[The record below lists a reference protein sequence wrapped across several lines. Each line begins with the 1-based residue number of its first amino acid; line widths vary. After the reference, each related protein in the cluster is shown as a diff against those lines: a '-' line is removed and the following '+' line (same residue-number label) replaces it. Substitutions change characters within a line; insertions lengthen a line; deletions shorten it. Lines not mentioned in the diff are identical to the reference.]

1 MTANNTIVG
10 GVLLYSV
17 LTVLS
22 IFNYQFCYGYIFS
35 SIFGDIGDYD
45 PTESTKEYEKKE
57 KAKEREREKDRKK
70 SKSSSSYFDKSS
82 AGGDEEVS
90 TNTQF
95 VLKVPS

>member
-1 MTANNTIVG
+1 MA
-10 GVLLYSV
+10 
-17 LTVLS
+17 
-22 IFNYQFCYGYIFS
+22 IFVF

-70 SKSSSSYFDKSS
+70 SKSSSGYFDKSS

-90 TNTQF
+90 TNKQF
-95 VLKVPS
+95 VLTVEYDRFFHF

>member
-1 MTANNTIVG
+1 MLQSQV
-10 GVLLYSV
+10 
-17 LTVLS
+17 
-22 IFNYQFCYGYIFS
+22 FYQFFYGYIFS
-35 SIFGDIGDYD
+35 SIFGDVGDYD
-45 PTESTKEYEKKE
+45 PTESTKEYEKKQ

>member
-10 GVLLYSV
+10 SILLYSV

-22 IFNYQFCYGYIFS
+22 ILSILLWLYFS
-35 SIFGDIGDYD
+35 SIFGDVGDYD

-70 SKSSSSYFDKSS
+70 SKSSSSYFDRSS